1 MSFFSYITI
10 LILFN
15 ISLIQNLYIIKKIN
29 YNIKM
34 SNSEYIDIEKLRYEI
49 REVGKTIA
57 R

>member
-15 ISLIQNLYIIKKIN
+15 IPLIQNLYIIKKIN

-34 SNSEYIDIEKLRYEI
+34 SKSDFIDIEKLRYEI
-49 REVGKTIA
+49 REVGKTIS